1 MNIQGVNSAA
11 LTRGIVGKNITPVS
25 QHLAEESADVV
36 DALGPNLKAQLAQ
49 DLKTL
54 HRAVQGT
61 RGCEEM
67 SLHTAAMAAGSLLG
81 ISGLVVQQVAG
92 KLHQAVRNPD
102 ELKKL
107 AADVSELPQQKEGGA
122 LFSSLS
128 NRVLQS
134 QIGNVSGNDMGTAMF
149 LGGGFLTQEQQQGTL
164 LDFQLTDFRPRQP

>member
-149 LGGGFLTQEQQQGTL
+149 LGGGVLTQEQQQGTL

>member
-1 MNIQGVNSAA
+1 MNIHGVNSAA

-25 QHLAEESADVV
+25 KHLAEESADVV
-36 DALGPNLKAQLAQ
+36 DALGPNLKSQMTS
-49 DLKTL
+49 DLKAL

-61 RGCEEM
+61 RGSEDM

-81 ISGLVVQQVAG
+81 VSGLVVQQMAG

-134 QIGNVSGNDMGTAMF
+134 QIGHVSGNDMGTAMF
-149 LGGGFLTQEQQQGTL
+149 LGGGFLTQEQQHGTL
-164 LDFQLTDFRPRQP
+164 LDFQLADFRPKQP